1 MKTNIREFTRNFAA
15 FREAA
20 AKGEAIEVR
29 DRQGVSYLF
38 KLKTPA
44 DGNLAAAVAH
54 LAGAGATGAKKKS
67 LTGYGRA
74 R

>member
-1 MKTNIREFTRNFAA
+1 MKTNIREFTRNFATY
-15 FREAA
+15 REAA
-20 AKGEAIEVR
+20 AKGEPIEVR
-29 DRQGVSYLF
+29 DREGVSYLF

-44 DGNLAAAVAH
+44 PANLAVAVAH
-54 LAGAGATGAKKKS
+54 LAGTGTTGVKKKS

>member
-1 MKTNIREFTRNFAA
+1 MKTNIREFTRNFAT

-29 DRQGVSYLF
+29 DREGVSYLF

-44 DGNLAAAVAH
+44 PGNLAAAVAH
-54 LAGAGATGAKKKS
+54 LAGAGATGVKKKS
-67 LTGYGRA
+67 LTGYA
-74 R
+74 RSR